1 MIVSIITSMKLKQEN
16 LLPNSEAVVPRSV
29 VFYLT
34 AFLNLKLYKDS
45 ESNGKEWENLPYWI
59 IY

>member
-45 ESNGKEWENLPYWI
+45 ESNGKE
-59 IY
+59 